1 MIFCPQNC
9 HSNSLSRYELPER
22 YFPRRL
28 VVTAV
33 SQFVRGGRCLSPY
46 YILSQIYDY
55 DGGGEDDRSLW
66 FLRWDDDDDQDVSY
80 FVRIERRRCPL
91 LLTFSVR
98 FISRSLCFLRC
109 TLLEIVWSHQLHS
122 KSWKEGHYYKTFIS
136 PWERGAHRP
145 TSFLLHSMPDLLLR
159 PNHCNLW

>member
-1 MIFCPQNC
+1 MWFFVLKIVTRILSPDMNCQKDIFLTVLLWRP
-9 HSNSLSRYELPER
+9 SLSLW
-22 YFPRRL
+22 
-28 VVTAV
+28 AV
-33 SQFVRGGRCLSPY
+33 SPPY

-55 DGGGEDDRSLW
+55 DGRGEDDRSLW

-91 LLTFSVR
+91 LLTLSVR

-122 KSWKEGHYYKTFIS
+122 KSWKEGHYYKTCIS
-136 PWERGAHRP
+136 PWEAGAHP
-145 TSFLLHSMPDLLLR
+145 LTLFLLHSMPDLLLR